1 MKSSNIFGIVVSAV
15 ILSSSA
21 ASAAIV
27 QNGSFEAG
35 FSNWTVNT
43 GGDPKYPQV
52 VIAYGQSSGY
62 PTGAFGEII
71 PAPPGGG
78 AHGAYFVSDTFSQ
91 SLSQSIALAAGTTY
105 TVSYNIYS
113 PINGTHNPF
122 DALLQSSTAGN
133 LSPVFHAKTLGA
145 GWVNYSAAFVAG
157 ASPYAFNL
165 NYTPLGTGP
174 SGAAADF
181 VVDNIGIT
189 ANVPEP
195 ATWAMMIMG
204 FMGIGFLAYRR
215 RATPTT
221 FRLA

>member
-1 MKSSNIFGIVVSAV
+1 MKASNIFGIVVSAV

-21 ASAAIV
+21 ASAAIIA
-27 QNGSFEAG
+27 NGSFEDG
-35 FSNWTVNT
+35 GGSFSSWTVNT
-43 GGDPKYPQV
+43 GGDPQYPQV
-52 VIAYGQSSGY
+52 VIAYGQASSY
-62 PTGAFGEII
+62 PTGVFGEIV

-78 AHGAYFVSDTFSQ
+78 QYGAYFVSDIYSQ
-91 SLSQSIALAAGTTY
+91 SISQSIALNTGTAY
-105 TVSYNIYS
+105 TVSYDIYA
-113 PINGTHNPF
+113 PANGTSNPF
-122 DALLQSSTAGN
+122 DALLQSDTDGN
-133 LSPVFHAKTLGA
+133 LSPVFTAKTLGA
-145 GWVNYSAAFVAG
+145 GWVNYSAAFVASAG
-157 ASPYAFNL
+157 PYSFNL
-165 NYTPLGTGP
+165 NYTPLGVTG
-174 SGAAADF
+174 ADF